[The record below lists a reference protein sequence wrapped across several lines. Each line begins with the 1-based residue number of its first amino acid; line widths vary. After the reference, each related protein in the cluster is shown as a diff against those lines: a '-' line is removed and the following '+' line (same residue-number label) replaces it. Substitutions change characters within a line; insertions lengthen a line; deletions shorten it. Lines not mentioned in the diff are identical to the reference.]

1 VNRKP
6 HLGRAS
12 WVNDVVNARG
22 LHSLIVALGL
32 VLILTAG
39 AVAAITIKAPQARMT
54 FTGADGD
61 VGTDAR
67 EPDLAYNRR
76 RDEYL
81 LVWAAEGVTDNKF
94 EIYAQ
99 RKTDARAGR
108 GDPVRLSYTG
118 LDSESN
124 RDAAHP
130 AVVYNPH
137 RNEYFVVWQA
147 NDLAAPGDVEIW
159 GRRVGATGGPI
170 GDAVRIS
177 STGTDA
183 DGREAARPS
192 LAANTRTGQYL
203 VAFQAEGTPV
213 AGKFEIFVQRLSPE
227 GAEIGADT
235 RVSTTLPEASGGKD
249 AVLADVAFSRRT
261 SQYLV
266 VWHGD
271 LETLA
276 KKEISGQRLTHS
288 GGKLEGNMQFSETG
302 LADDPLVSAF
312 SPAVAANPHSGQFVI
327 AWEGEV
333 HDGSTDIFGQRVSKA
348 GIEVGSD
355 ARLSQT
361 LSDADERSAFDADLL
376 FDAAAEEYIL
386 VFTAARLADADEQEV
401 FADRFSTNLVSR
413 GPPLRASRVGAD
425 GDSLVA
431 ALEPAIEHNNL
442 KNEYVVAY
450 TSGAGTMVDVEGE
463 IYGARISGPVT
474 CGSRVATLLGTNGRD
489 VIRGTKRSDVIV
501 ALRGGDVVRGLARAD
516 TICGDEG
523 NDRLF
528 GGRGRDRLIGGD
540 GRDFV
545 RQ

>member
-1 VNRKP
+1 
-6 HLGRAS
+6 
-12 WVNDVVNARG
+12 
-22 LHSLIVALGL
+22 LIVALGL
-32 VLILTAG
+32 VLILAAG
-39 AVAAITIKAPQARMT
+39 AVAAITVKAPQARMT

-61 VGTDAR
+61 AGTDAR
-67 EPDLAYNRR
+67 EPDLAYNRS

-99 RKTDARAGR
+99 RKTDARRGR
-108 GDPVRLSYTG
+108 GDPVRLSFTG
-118 LDSESN
+118 LDTDPA
-124 RDAAHP
+124 RDAGRP
-130 AVVYNPH
+130 AVVYNPR

-147 NDLAAPGDVEIW
+147 NDLAGPGDVEIW

-177 STGTDA
+177 NTGIDT
-183 DGREAARPS
+183 DGRGAARPS

-213 AGKFEIFVQRLSPE
+213 AGKLEIFAQRLSPE
-227 GAEIGADT
+227 GAEIGVDI
-235 RVSTTLPEASGGKD
+235 RVSTTLPEAAGGKD
-249 AVLADVAFSRRT
+249 AVVADVAFSRRT
-261 SQYLV
+261 SSYLV

-276 KKEISGQRLTHS
+276 KKEISGQRLTHA
-288 GGKLEGNMQFSETG
+288 GGKLEGNIQFSETG
-302 LADDPLVSAF
+302 LPDDPLVSAF
-312 SPAVAANPHSGQFVI
+312 SPTVAANPLSGQFVV

-333 HDGSTDIFGQRVSKA
+333 HDGSTDIFAQRVSKA
-348 GIEVGSD
+348 GFELGPD

-361 LSDADERSAFDADLL
+361 LSDADERSAFDPDLL

-386 VFTAARLADADEQEV
+386 VFTAARLADPGEEEV
-401 FADRFSTNLVSR
+401 FADRFSTGLVSR
-413 GPPLRASRVGAD
+413 GPPLRASTIGAD
-425 GDSLVA
+425 GDPLVA
-431 ALEPAIEHNNL
+431 ALEPSIEHNNL

-450 TSGAGTMVDVEGE
+450 TSGAGSMVDVEGE

-474 CGSRVATLLGTNGRD
+474 CGSKVATLLGTNGRD
-489 VIRGTKRSDVIV
+489 VIRGTNRSDVIV
-501 ALRGGDVVRGLARAD
+501 ALRGNDVVRGLARAD
-516 TICGDEG
+516 TICGGLG